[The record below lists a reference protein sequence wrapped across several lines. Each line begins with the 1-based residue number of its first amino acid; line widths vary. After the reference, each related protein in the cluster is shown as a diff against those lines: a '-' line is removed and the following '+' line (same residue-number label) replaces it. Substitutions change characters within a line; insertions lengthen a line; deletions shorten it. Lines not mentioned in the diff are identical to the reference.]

1 MRLTASSL
9 RPAQFVR
16 TSRPYLRQ
24 ACEESAFSPARFLC
38 AGGAVETGRFHPN
51 LTTIGLL
58 TVFTLLLGA
67 PARAEYIVLRS
78 TQRLH
83 VTGYQLND
91 GTYHL
96 QLQGGTADIPASEV
110 SAIEPEDV
118 FYPIPHVETSK
129 APFGELIQAAA
140 TRYAVDPDLIT
151 SVIAAESNFDPK
163 AVSRRN
169 ARGLM
174 QLLPQTATRLG
185 VTNIF
190 DPAENINAGTLYL
203 SELLRRYNNNL
214 ALTLAAYNAGPQTV
228 QRYRNVPPYRETQNY
243 VQKVGRNYAQRK
255 STPSSA
261 PSAKNSSSATIA
273 STPAAAPYIQP

>member
-1 MRLTASSL
+1 MRLT
-9 RPAQFVR
+9 
-16 TSRPYLRQ
+16 
-24 ACEESAFSPARFLC
+24 
-38 AGGAVETGRFHPN
+38 
-51 LTTIGLL
+51 GLL
-58 TVFTLLLGA
+58 TLFTLILGA

-78 TQRLH
+78 SQRLH
-83 VTGYQLND
+83 VTGYQLNGD
-91 GTYHL
+91 TYHL

-110 SAIEPEDV
+110 TSIEPEEI
-118 FYPIPHVETSK
+118 FYPIPHVEASK
-129 APFGELIQAAA
+129 APFRELIQAAA
-140 TRYAVDPDLIT
+140 ARYAVDPDLIT

-228 QRYRNVPPYRETQNY
+228 QRYRSVPPYRETQNY
-243 VQKVGRNYAQRK
+243 VQKVGRNYVQRK
-255 STPSSA
+255 SNPPKAT
-261 PSAKNSSSATIA
+261 SAKNTPWPAIAATG
-273 STPAAAPYIQP
+273 AAYNQR

>member
-1 MRLTASSL
+1 MRLTRLAS
-9 RPAQFVR
+9 A
-16 TSRPYLRQ
+16 
-24 ACEESAFSPARFLC
+24 A
-38 AGGAVETGRFHPN
+38 
-51 LTTIGLL
+51 
-58 TVFTLLLGA
+58 LLLA
-67 PARAEYIVLRS
+67 TACVPTRAEYIVLRS

-83 VTGYQLND
+83 VTGYQLNGD
-91 GTYHL
+91 TYHL

-110 SAIEPEDV
+110 TAIEPEDV
-118 FYPIPHVETSK
+118 FYPIPRVETSK
-129 APFGELIQAAA
+129 APFRELIQAAA
-140 TRYAVDPDLIT
+140 ARYAVDPDLIT

-214 ALTLAAYNAGPQTV
+214 ALTLAAYNAGPQIV
-228 QRYRNVPPYRETQNY
+228 QRYRSVPPYRETQNY
-243 VQKVGRNYAQRK
+243 VQKVGRSYAQRK
-255 STPSSA
+255 STPSHA
-261 PSAKNSSSATIA
+261 TSAKNSSATIA
-273 STPAAAPYIQP
+273 ATPASAPYSHP